1 MLVQIFTPTIQE
13 KLTEII
19 FRKTYGVSI
28 KKKPSL
34 YNQRTSLSWHEK
46 KK

>member
-28 KKKPSL
+28 KK
-34 YNQRTSLSWHEK
+34 NQVCITTGHP
-46 KK
+46 